1 MTPSIEIDEDVFELL
16 KSNAEVFVDTPND
29 VLRRL
34 LGLDANGHE
43 PLRASSNDAAQPPLR
58 ATSNDAAQPTLPA
71 PTRQATK
78 RQQSTKGSGK
88 PKRHRAAPG
97 SLLPESEYEEP
108 ILRYLAGQDGG
119 RAPSREVV
127 DAVGAELDKAG
138 RLEPADKEELGSGEI
153 RWKNRAAFVRLR
165 LVEKGDLD
173 GEAPR
178 GTWQI
183 TDKGRQRL
191 SNSQ

>member
-1 MTPSIEIDEDVFELL
+1 MTPSIEIDEEIFELL

-34 LGLDANGHE
+34 LGLDANGHR
-43 PLRASSNDAAQPPLR
+43 PPTPAAANGASQP
-58 ATSNDAAQPTLPA
+58 ALPMT
-71 PTRQATK
+71 TRSSTK
-78 RQQSTKGSGK
+78 RQQSSKTIGK
-88 PKRHRAAPG
+88 AKSRRAAPG

-108 ILRYLAGQDGG
+108 ILRYLAHQDGG

-127 DAVGAELDKAG
+127 EAVGAELDKAG
-138 RLEPADKEELGSGEI
+138 RFERADKEQLGSGEI

-165 LVEKGDLD
+165 LVERGELD
-173 GEAPR
+173 GQAPR

-191 SNSQ
+191 SSGQ